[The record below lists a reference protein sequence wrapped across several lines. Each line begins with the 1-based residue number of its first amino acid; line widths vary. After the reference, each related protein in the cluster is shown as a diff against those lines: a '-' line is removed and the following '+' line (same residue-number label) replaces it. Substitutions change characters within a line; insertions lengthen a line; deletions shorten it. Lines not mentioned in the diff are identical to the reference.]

1 MPIIKLTLI
10 KGYPAK
16 LRQNLS
22 KKITD
27 LVIQLTGAVAQGTT
41 VVIEEVDHVNYMR
54 GRENKVPSPIT
65 CSAIEFVKKYLAAVE
80 KRDIEKASKFLA
92 DNFWMEFPGSVRMTQ
107 LEELLAWS
115 KLRYKKIKKSYVDF
129 YEAYQECETLVTCHG
144 VLEGIWLDGQKF
156 QDIRFI
162 DVFTISGCK
171 ITSQMVWN
179 DLDTVSRAG

>member
-1 MPIIKLTLI
+1 MPIVKLTLI
-10 KGYPAK
+10 KGYSAD

-27 LVIQLTGAVAQGTT
+27 LIIQLTGAVSQGTT
-41 VVIEEVDHVNYMR
+41 VVIEDVEHVNYMR
-54 GRENKVPSPIT
+54 GRENKIPSPIT
-65 CSAIEFVKKYLAAVE
+65 SSAIEFVKKYLAAVE
-80 KRDIEKASKFLA
+80 KRDLEKASKFLA
-92 DNFWMEFPGSVRMTQ
+92 DNFWMEFPGSVRMTK

-115 KLRYKKIKKSYVDF
+115 KPRYKKIKKSYVDF
-129 YEAYQECETLVTCHG
+129 YESYQECETLVTCYG
-144 VLEGIWLDGQKF
+144 VLEGIWPDGQKF

-179 DLDTVSRAG
+179 DLDTVSRSG